1 MFELVSFLVMF
12 YLGMKTFFFNKKHI
26 LMMLLSLEM
35 LSLLIMSMIIFI
47 LSIYNYD
54 SMMIVYFIIILV
66 CEAVIGL
73 VLLTLIVR
81 SHGSDYIKSFSMLL
95 C

>member
-1 MFELVSFLVMF
+1 
-12 YLGMKTFFFNKKHI
+12 
-26 LMMLLSLEM
+26 MLLSLEI
-35 LSLLIMSMIIFI
+35 LSLLIIRIIIFI
-47 LSIYNYD
+47 LRIYNYD
-54 SMMIVYFIIILV
+54 SIIIVYFIIILV

-81 SHGSDYIKSFSMLL
+81 SHGSDYIKSFRILL